1 MAYQLMRTPTG
12 EEIKAQREVA
22 RGRIESGLL
31 PRAGASWELQNG
43 AVPKRYNNTC
53 HVCVQPIQYPQDEQ
67 WYLLSDKSAFRPKGS
82 RIPQSKLHVAC
93 YMAWK
98 LEADALER

>member
-31 PRAGASWELQNG
+31 PRAGANWNLHNG
-43 AVPKRYNNTC
+43 AVPKRDNNTC
-53 HVCVQPIQYPQDEQ
+53 HLCAQPIQYPQDEL
-67 WYLLSDKSAFRPKGS
+67 WYLLSAESDNRPKGS
-82 RIPQSKLHVAC
+82 KIPQPKLHVAC